1 MGTLLD
7 TSILI
12 DLERARRVFRAPGDD
27 VAIAAITASE
37 LIQGVLRADAVHR
50 PERESFVEGILSAVP
65 TVPFSLRVA
74 RVHAAIWAE
83 MTASGRKIDAHDLQ
97 IAATA
102 ISLGWRLATLDRRHF
117 ANVPGLHLAG

>member
-12 DLERARRVFRAPGDD
+12 DLERAGRVFRPMEDE

-37 LIQGVLRADAVHR
+37 LIQGVLRADAAHR
-50 PERESFVEGILSAVP
+50 PERESYVEGILSLVP

-74 RVHAAIWAE
+74 RVHAAVWAE
-83 MTASGRKIDAHDLQ
+83 MAAGSRKIDAHDLQ

>member
-12 DLERARRVFRAPGDD
+12 DLERARRTFRAAEDD

-37 LIQGVLRADAVHR
+37 LIQGVLRADAAHR
-50 PERESFVEGILSAVP
+50 PERESFVEGILSTVP

-83 MTASGRKIDAHDLQ
+83 MTGSGRKIDAHDLQ

-102 ISLGWRLATLDRRHF
+102 ISLGWSLATLDRRHF
-117 ANVPGLHLAG
+117 MHVPGLRLAG

>member
-7 TSILI
+7 TTILI
-12 DLERARRVFRAPGDD
+12 DLERARRAFRAADED

-37 LIQGVLRADAVHR
+37 LIQGVLKADAAHR
-50 PERESFVEGILSAVP
+50 PERESFVEGILSTVP
-65 TVPFSLRVA
+65 TIPFSLRVG

-83 MTASGRKIDAHDLQ
+83 LSASGRKIDAHDLQ

-102 ISLGWRLATLDRRHF
+102 VSLGWSLATLDRRHF
-117 ANVPGLHLAG
+117 TNVPGLRLAG

>member
-1 MGTLLD
+1 MGTVLD

-12 DLERARRVFRAPGDD
+12 DLERARRVFRATEDD

-37 LIQGVLRADAVHR
+37 LIQGVLRADAADR
-50 PERESFVEGILSAVP
+50 PERESFGEGILATVP

-83 MTASGRKIDAHDLQ
+83 MAVSGRKVDAHDLQ

-102 ISLGWRLATLDRRHF
+102 ISLGWQLATLDRRHF
-117 ANVPGLHLAG
+117 VNVPGLHLAG